1 MSQDAQDRR
10 RWSLF
15 QSARPLSGT
24 RAVRDALAGVQL
36 AAMNIP
42 QALGYTKIAG
52 TPVVTGFYTLLLP
65 PLAFAAFGS
74 SRYLVVAA
82 DSATAA
88 ILSGGLIG
96 MAPLGS
102 ARYVEL
108 TSLIALLTA
117 LFLLAARLLKLG
129 FLADFLSQTVLI
141 GFLTG
146 VGFQVGIAVL
156 GEMLGLE
163 IASHRTIFQL
173 RDVLHNLPHVH
184 LPTVAL
190 SAVVVVGVL
199 SLIRLFPKFPG
210 PLVAVV
216 CAVAASEIW
225 NFAGHGITIIGP
237 VTGGLP
243 HLGLPHASSKDLQML
258 IGIAGSCFVM
268 ILAQSAATARFYAEH
283 HHQSLDEN
291 ADLVGLSAANA
302 AAAFSGTF
310 VVNGSPTQTAMVER
324 SGGRSQLA
332 QISTAIVVALVLLCL
347 TKPLQYLPRCVL
359 GAIVF
364 IIAIKLIDLRKLA
377 SIRRE
382 SPGEFWLAAT
392 TAVVVVGVGVEPG
405 IILAMVL
412 SLLRIVRHSYHPHT
426 GVLVADGDAAWRL
439 SPPVFGAMTIP
450 GLAIYRFGAPLFYA
464 NAGRFTE
471 EIRTIVGSA
480 PSPVRW
486 LVVDA
491 EAITNIDY
499 TAARMLRDLHQGLSQ
514 ADVTLAFARVSAYL
528 QADFDRHHITEV
540 IGAEMIFAHLHD
552 AVNAFAKFDE
562 QSGTAPAAAIGP
574 GQLPH

>member
-1 MSQDAQDRR
+1 MSEDTQDRR
-10 RWSLF
+10 RWNLF
-15 QSARPLSGT
+15 QSVRPLSGSRT
-24 RAVRDALAGVQL
+24 LRDALAGFQL

-108 TSLIALLTA
+108 ASLVALLTA

-156 GEMLGLE
+156 GGMLGLN
-163 IASHRTIFQL
+163 ITSHRTILQL
-173 RDVLHNLPHVH
+173 SEVLHNLPHVH

-199 SLIRLFPKFPG
+199 SLIRWLPKFPG

-216 CAVAASEIW
+216 AAIAASRIW
-225 NFAGHGITIIGP
+225 NFAGRGITIIGP
-237 VTGGLP
+237 VVGGLP
-243 HLGLPHASSKDLQML
+243 HMGIPHASGKELQML

-268 ILAQSAATARFYAEH
+268 IVAQSAATARFYAERH
-283 HHQSLDEN
+283 QQSLDEN

-302 AAAFSGTF
+302 AAAISGTF

-324 SGGRSQLA
+324 SGGRSQMA
-332 QISTAIVVALVLLCL
+332 QISTAIVVALVLLFL

-377 SIRRE
+377 NIRRE
-382 SPGEFWLAAT
+382 SPGEFWLAVT
-392 TAVVVVGVGVEPG
+392 TAAVVVLIGVEQG

-412 SLLRIVRHSYHPHT
+412 SLLRIVGHSYRPHT
-426 GVLVADGDAAWRL
+426 GVLVADGDSIWRM
-439 SPPVFGAMTIP
+439 SPPVAGAMSLP

-471 EIRTIVGSA
+471 EIRTIVGDA

-499 TAARMLRDLHQGLSQ
+499 TAARMLCQLHQGLSQ
-514 ADVTLAFARVSAYL
+514 AGVTLGFARVSPYL

-540 IGAEMIFAHLHD
+540 IGAEMIFPHLHN
-552 AVNAFAKFDE
+552 ARNAFEKFAG
-562 QSGTAPAAAIGP
+562 QSGTTPPAKAIGP
-574 GQLPH
+574 